1 MGLKEMMTT
10 KWVRDFA
17 KKKIPMLYYVEPSIL
32 ELNDKEI
39 KIKIP
44 FKDKN
49 KNHLGSMY
57 FGVLCVGADASGGV
71 LAMKLIKDS
80 GKNISLVFKDLK
92 ADFFKRAVGDTIFVC
107 KDGDGIKEL
116 IQKVIETRERQNMP
130 LHIDA
135 FVPSQQEEPVAHFVL
150 TLSLKLVNN
159 EK

>member
-1 MGLKEMMTT
+1 MGIKEKITT
-10 KWVRDFA
+10 AWVRDFA
-17 KKKIPMLYYVEPSIL
+17 KKHIPMLYYVEPSIL
-32 ELNDKEI
+32 KLNNDEI
-39 KIKIP
+39 QIKIP

-92 ADFFKRAVGDTIFVC
+92 ADFYKRAMGDTIFIC
-107 KDGDGIKEL
+107 KDGERIRKL
-116 IQKVIETRERQNMP
+116 IDKVIATGERHNMP

-135 FVPSQQEEPVAHFVL
+135 FVPTQQDEPVAHFVL
-150 TLSLKLVNN
+150 TLSLKLVK
-159 EK
+159 E